1 MAFVRSHCACGEKNS
16 INCSLKYKKGGTI
29 SEKPKAEFMK
39 EVCCDFRIEP
49 QLIPIANVNAVSGNI
64 ANLGRLDYQ
73 VLEYGDQWKI
83 IGVRVL
89 SKCALIQNQKY
100 MASLSNHEQLKKRA
114 YNERIIQIRGLFSPI
129 DLWWYGQ

>member
-1 MAFVRSHCACGEKNS
+1 
-16 INCSLKYKKGGTI
+16 
-29 SEKPKAEFMK
+29 MK

-83 IGVRVL
+83 IYRRK
-89 SKCALIQNQKY
+89 SFIQMRPHTKPKIY
-100 MASLSNHEQLKKRA
+100 GKFIEPRTAEKESLQ
-114 YNERIIQIRGLFSPI
+114 
-129 DLWWYGQ
+129 